1 MSKIIGVDV
10 DGVLLKWEEA
20 FDDFMAGQGLTKKD
34 QGHFDLRKH
43 YPEVPAEALNTYISV
58 FNESAYMRYLAP
70 MDGAVEYVTKLADE
84 GYKFSVITS
93 QTLNKVAN
101 RAREDNLKEV
111 FGDVFEDFTFLETG
125 QGKYFALQKFDMGTI
140 WIDDKPDNV
149 ESGKVLGL
157 VPILLDLPHN
167 RSYNNKQMNIQRAN
181 SWKDIYDIKKEKT
194 NVTNT

>member
-58 FNESAYMRYLAP
+58 FNESAYMRYLEP

-157 VPILLDLPHN
+157 VRILLDLPHN

-181 SWKDIYDIKKEKT
+181 SWKDIYDIIKEKT

>member
-58 FNESAYMRYLAP
+58 FNESAYMRYLEP

-125 QGKYFALQKFDMGTI
+125 QGKYIALQKFDMGTI

-181 SWKDIYDIKKEKT
+181 SWKDIYDIIKEKT

>member
-58 FNESAYMRYLAP
+58 FNESAYMRYLEP
-70 MDGAVEYVTKLADE
+70 MDGAVEYVTKLAEE
-84 GYKFSVITS
+84 GYRFSVVTS
-93 QTLNKVAN
+93 QTLNKVAK

-125 QGKYFALQKFDMGTI
+125 QGKYFALQKFDMETI

-181 SWKDIYDIKKEKT
+181 SWKDIYDIIKEKH

>member
-1 MSKIIGVDV
+1 MSKIIGIDV

-20 FDDFMAGQGLTKKD
+20 FDDFMSGQGIEKKD
-34 QGHFDLRKH
+34 QGHYDLRTH
-43 YPEVPAEALNTYISV
+43 YPDVPAEALNTYISV
-58 FNESAYMRYLAP
+58 FNESAYMRYLEP
-70 MDGAVEYVTKLADE
+70 MDGAVEYVTKLAEE
-84 GYKFSVITS
+84 GYRFSVVSS
-93 QTLNKVAN
+93 QSTNKMAN

-125 QGKYFALQKFDMGTI
+125 QGKYFALQKFDMETI

-181 SWKDIYDIKKEKT
+181 SWKDIYDIIKEKH

>member
-1 MSKIIGVDV
+1 MSKIIGIDV

-20 FDDFMAGQGLTKKD
+20 FDDFMVGQGLTKKD

-43 YPEVPAEALNTYISV
+43 YPDVPAEALNTYISV
-58 FNESAYMRYLAP
+58 FNESAYMRYLEP

-181 SWKDIYDIKKEKT
+181 SWKDIYDIIKEKT

>member
-43 YPEVPAEALNTYISV
+43 YPDVPAEALNTYISV
-58 FNESAYMRYLAP
+58 FNESAYMRYLEP
-70 MDGAVEYVTKLADE
+70 MDGAVEYVTKLAEE
-84 GYKFSVITS
+84 GYRFSVVTS

-125 QGKYFALQKFDMGTI
+125 QGKYFALQKFDMETI

-181 SWKDIYDIKKEKT
+181 SWKDIYDIIKEKH

>member
-20 FDDFMAGQGLTKKD
+20 FDNFMAGQGLTKKD

-58 FNESAYMRYLAP
+58 FNESAYMRYLEP

-181 SWKDIYDIKKEKT
+181 SWKDIYDIIKEKH

>member
-58 FNESAYMRYLAP
+58 FNESAYMRYLEP

-140 WIDDKPDNV
+140 WIDDKPVNV

-167 RSYNNKQMNIQRAN
+167 RSYKNKQMNLQRAN
-181 SWKDIYDIKKEKT
+181 SWKDIYDIIKEKT

>member
-58 FNESAYMRYLAP
+58 FNESAYMRYLEP

-149 ESGKVLGL
+149 ESGKGLGL

-181 SWKDIYDIKKEKT
+181 SWKDIYDIIKEKT

>member
-20 FDDFMAGQGLTKKD
+20 FDNFMAGQGLTKKD

-58 FNESAYMRYLAP
+58 FNESAYMRYLEP

-149 ESGKVLGL
+149 ESCKVLGL
-157 VPILLDLPHN
+157 VQILLDLPHN

-181 SWKDIYDIKKEKT
+181 SWKDIYDIIKEKT

>member
-20 FDDFMAGQGLTKKD
+20 FDNFMAGQGLTKKD

-58 FNESAYMRYLAP
+58 FNESAYMRYLEP

-125 QGKYFALQKFDMGTI
+125 QGKYFALQKFNMGTI

-181 SWKDIYDIKKEKT
+181 SWKDIYDIIKEKT

>member
-20 FDDFMAGQGLTKKD
+20 FDNFMAGQGLTKKD

-58 FNESAYMRYLAP
+58 FNESAYMRYLEP

-157 VPILLDLPHN
+157 APILLDLPHN
-167 RSYNNKQMNIQRAN
+167 RSYNNKQMDIQRAN
-181 SWKDIYDIKKEKT
+181 SWKDIYDIIKEKT

>member
-58 FNESAYMRYLAP
+58 FNESAYMRYLEP

-111 FGDVFEDFTFLETG
+111 FGDIFEDFTFLETG

-140 WIDDKPDNV
+140 WIDDKPDNI

-181 SWKDIYDIKKEKT
+181 SWKDIYDIIKEKT

>member
-20 FDDFMAGQGLTKKD
+20 FDNFMAGQGLTKKD

-58 FNESAYMRYLAP
+58 FNESAYMRYLEP

-157 VPILLDLPHN
+157 APILLDLPHN

-181 SWKDIYDIKKEKT
+181 SWKDIYDIIKEKT

>member
-1 MSKIIGVDV
+1 MSKIIGIDV

-58 FNESAYMRYLAP
+58 FNESAYMRYLET
-70 MDGAVEYVTKLADE
+70 MDGAVEYVTKLAEE
-84 GYKFSVITS
+84 GYKFSVVSS

-125 QGKYFALQKFDMGTI
+125 QGKYFALQKFDMETI

-181 SWKDIYDIKKEKT
+181 SWKDIYDIIKEKH

>member
-10 DGVLLKWEEA
+10 DGILLKWEEA
-20 FDDFMAGQGLTKKD
+20 FDDFMTRQGLTKKD

-58 FNESAYMRYLAP
+58 FNESAYMRYLEP

-181 SWKDIYDIKKEKT
+181 SWKDIYDIIKEKT

>member
-1 MSKIIGVDV
+1 MSKIIGIDV

-20 FDDFMAGQGLTKKD
+20 FDDFMTGQGLTKKD

-43 YPEVPAEALNTYISV
+43 YPDVPAEALNTYISV
-58 FNESAYMRYLAP
+58 FNESAYMRYLEP
-70 MDGAVEYVTKLADE
+70 MDGAVEYVTKLAEE
-84 GYKFSVITS
+84 GYRFSVVTS

-125 QGKYFALQKFDMGTI
+125 QGKYYALQKFDMETI

-181 SWKDIYDIKKEKT
+181 SWKDIYDIIKEKH

>member
-1 MSKIIGVDV
+1 MSKIIGIDV

-20 FDDFMAGQGLTKKD
+20 FDDFMVGQGLTKKD
-34 QGHFDLRKH
+34 QGHFDLRIH
-43 YPEVPAEALNTYISV
+43 YPDVPAEALNTYISV
-58 FNESAYMRYLAP
+58 FNESAYMRYLEP
-70 MDGAVEYVTKLADE
+70 MDGAVEYVTKLAEE
-84 GYKFSVITS
+84 GYKFSVVSS
-93 QTLNKVAN
+93 QTTNKVAN

-125 QGKYFALQKFDMGTI
+125 QGKYYALQKFDMETI

-181 SWKDIYDIKKEKT
+181 SWKDIYDIIKEKH

>member
-20 FDDFMAGQGLTKKD
+20 FDNFMAGQGLTKKD

-43 YPEVPAEALNTYISV
+43 YPEVPADALNTYISV
-58 FNESAYMRYLAP
+58 FNESAYMRYLEP
-70 MDGAVEYVTKLADE
+70 MDGAVEYVTKLAEE
-84 GYKFSVITS
+84 GYRFSVVTS

-125 QGKYFALQKFDMGTI
+125 QGKYFALQKFDMETI

-181 SWKDIYDIKKEKT
+181 SWKDIYDIIKEKH

>member
-58 FNESAYMRYLAP
+58 FNESAYMRYLEP

-84 GYKFSVITS
+84 GFKFSVITS

-181 SWKDIYDIKKEKT
+181 SWKDIYDIIKEKT

>member
-20 FDDFMAGQGLTKKD
+20 FDNFMAGQGLTKKD

-58 FNESAYMRYLAP
+58 FNESAYMRYLEP

-167 RSYNNKQMNIQRAN
+167 RSYNNKQMDIQRAN
-181 SWKDIYDIKKEKT
+181 SWKDIYDIIKEKT